1 MNELQEEVEQRRQ
14 YHYLNDVLAIS
25 TIQNF
30 LSQEELKSLKL
41 ELWNDIAFS
50 LEKGIDEGVANSK
63 ERLYTFL
70 KDMTTEMSGYVYK
83 GFMLV
88 PQCWSPG

>member
-50 LEKGIDEGVANSK
+50 LE
-63 ERLYTFL
+63 RLYTFL